1 MFRGVSLDGKR
12 AVLFDV
18 DGTLVDST
26 ETIVNGLGDAYE
38 RYAGHRPSADILK
51 STIGMPLTDQ
61 MRLYQLHEPT
71 SDLLQ
76 EIIAYTIESY
86 VIHGASTKGF
96 QSSIDALIHFK
107 ESGFKV
113 AAVTSR
119 NALEL
124 EHLHAGFPFTA
135 HLDAAICSSDVLMP
149 KPNPECAYLACER
162 LGVEP
167 EEAVYIGDSV
177 FDMQCARQ
185 AGIATIAVTYGTGL
199 ESALA
204 AESPDLI
211 VRSPEELLAWA
222 REATRTPCVNERS

>member
-1 MFRGVSLDGKR
+1 MLQGVSLHGKR

-26 ETIVNGLGDAYE
+26 VTIVNGLGDAYE
-38 RYAGHRPSADILK
+38 RYAGFRPSDDVLK

-71 SDLLQ
+71 PKKLQ
-76 EIIAYTIESY
+76 EIIDFTIERY
-86 VIHGASTKGF
+86 VVHNAATVGF
-96 QSSIDALIHFK
+96 QPAIDALLHLK
-107 ESGFKV
+107 QAGYKV

-119 NALEL
+119 NAVEL
-124 EHLHAGFPFTA
+124 EHLHADFPFTT

-177 FDMQCARQ
+177 FDMKCARQ
-185 AGIATIAVTYGTGL
+185 AGITAIAVTYGTGL
-199 ESALA
+199 EPALA
-204 AESPDLI
+204 AESPAMI

-222 REATRTPCVNERS
+222 REATRTPCANERS